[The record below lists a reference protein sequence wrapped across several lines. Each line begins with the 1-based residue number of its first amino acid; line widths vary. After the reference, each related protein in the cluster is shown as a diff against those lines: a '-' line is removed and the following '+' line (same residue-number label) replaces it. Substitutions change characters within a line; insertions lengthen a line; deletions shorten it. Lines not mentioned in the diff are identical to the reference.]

1 MVESQADFMSVLEE
15 TLLLAQADS
24 TKSSESAQ
32 CRLEHL
38 LSTYFQEDPVG
49 AHFRSMICYGC
60 GGVSVS
66 LVDFNTFIVAPQSKF
81 VLQLHS
87 TSLPLPIRLQRAS
100 TEATK
105 ELRANTL
112 KQAQA
117 SVQFMLQYVSKYFFA
132 GNTDIEFFSGEPS
145 SIPATWISCII
156 TGLVERPD
164 LSSVDC
170 PLLAD
175 LQHRIIKSLE
185 YSVALKLVKPR
196 SRFFSTDSAV
206 AWKKESEDTTDYDKL
221 YLKACSDFPEH
232 LADLLGSE
240 LYLDELAGVEVSHS
254 YPEVEQRFQLLYEKA
269 PPRSVQGV
277 DLQLGKDNVEIGGT
291 VVALHQYLSPKFL
304 AYYTVDHDASCSYM
318 RDERSEHKKERKI
331 RVASMDHVDTK
342 PTWLQFGDSVDVY
355 LYLSQKAS
363 AAEEKWLFIVNYV
376 MNLLVEMVN
385 SRVKATIGGKGRR
398 LELMRKRD
406 YRVAVGSASNP
417 LEGNYGKHGDAKN
430 GIVIPGD
437 IDYSTYQLM
446 VPTLCIQNYAH
457 ANTKIQWSP
466 VSDPSYT
473 AGVVTQECVLFHI
486 QLLNVNELFQ
496 HWVSNGL

>member
-1 MVESQADFMSVLEE
+1 MVESQAECMSVLEE

-32 CRLEHL
+32 RRLEL
-38 LSTYFQEDPVG
+38 LLATYFQEDSVG

-66 LVDFNTFIVAPQSKF
+66 LAEFNTFIVAPKSKF
-81 VLQLHS
+81 VLQLQT
-87 TSLPLPIRLQRAS
+87 TSSHLPIRLQRAS

-105 ELRANTL
+105 ELRANTR
-112 KQAQA
+112 KQAHA
-117 SVQFMLQYVSKYFFA
+117 SVKFMLQYVSQNFFF
-132 GNTDIEFFSGEPS
+132 GNKDIEFFSED
-145 SIPATWISCII
+145 IPDRWTNCII
-156 TGLVERPD
+156 AGMVERSI
-164 LSSVDC
+164 LNSVDC
-170 PLLAD
+170 PSLSD

-196 SRFFSTDSAV
+196 SWFFSVESAQ

-232 LADLLGSE
+232 LADLLGSQ

-254 YPEVEQRFQLLYEKA
+254 YPEVEKRFQLLYGKA
-269 PPRSVQGV
+269 PPRTVQGV

-466 VSDPSYT
+466 VSDPAYT

>member
-1 MVESQADFMSVLEE
+1 MDDSQDDCMAVLEE

-32 CRLEHL
+32 RLEHL

-60 GGVSVS
+60 GGVAVS
-66 LVDFNTFIVAPQSKF
+66 FSDFNTFIVAPQSKF
-81 VLQLHS
+81 VLQLQSSSVH
-87 TSLPLPIRLQRAS
+87 LPIRLQRAS
-100 TEATK
+100 SEATK

-117 SVQFMLQYVSKYFFA
+117 SVKFMLQYVSKNFFA
-132 GNTDIEFFSGEPS
+132 GNTDIEFFSS
-145 SIPATWISCII
+145 SIPTTWTNCII
-156 TGLVERPD
+156 TGLVERHD

-185 YSVALKLVKPR
+185 YSVALKLVNPR
-196 SRFFSTDSAV
+196 SRFFSADSAV
-206 AWKKESEDTTDYDKL
+206 AWKKDSVDNTDYDKL
-221 YLKACSDFPEH
+221 YLKACSDFPDH
-232 LADLLGSE
+232 LADLLGSD

-254 YPEVEQRFQLLYEKA
+254 YPEVEKRFEKLYEKA
-269 PPRSVQGV
+269 PPRRVQGV
-277 DLQLGKDNVEIGGT
+277 DLQLGKENVEIGGT

-376 MNLLVEMVN
+376 MNLLVGMVN
-385 SRVKATIGGKGRR
+385 SRVKATQGGKGRR
-398 LELMRKRD
+398 LELLRKRD

-430 GIVIPGD
+430 GIVIHGD

-473 AGVVTQECVLFHI
+473 AGVVTQECILFHI

-496 HWVSNGL
+496 HWVSH